1 MCVTFV
7 CIYIR
12 LIEEVALVNDYDLD
26 YQSILDGSR
35 PATSIGSVGHKPS
48 ASTSPKSRSST
59 RRATTSKPSSSSSR
73 PMSVVTSMTSLLKKK
88 EQSSSS
94 SSSSPPPPQAE
105 LLTNPTTNGLSRVD
119 GEEDSKRM
127 QVYDSSIKWTEA
139 FTADG
144 TLYYYN
150 NNGETVWELPEGA
163 STQIEGSEDEWSQGG
178 GEIGWWE
185 GSSSDHYYGDSNYY
199 QRSGEGGE
207 GEGGDSDWAGYEGDW
222 GEYNEDWGGDWGG
235 KQYDE
240 PYDESQWEELVDE
253 QGFTYWYNAT
263 TGESQY

>member
-1 MCVTFV
+1 MCAYK
-7 CIYIR
+7 IYIIR

-35 PATSIGSVGHKPS
+35 PASSIDSVGQKPS
-48 ASTSPKSRSST
+48 SSTSPKSRSST
-59 RRATTSKPSSSSSR
+59 RRATTTSKPPSSSSSSR

-88 EQSSSS
+88 EA
-94 SSSSPPPPQAE
+94 SSSPPQTE
-105 LLTNPTTNGLSRVD
+105 LLTNPTTDGLSRVD
-119 GEEDSKRM
+119 GDSKRM